1 MLLPIKAH
9 YATVAMLELAIRHR
23 DPLPVSLR
31 GIADEHSIP
40 LPFLTQILQQLRA
53 ANLVCSTRGAFG
65 GYRLCNDPSKITVA
79 DIVQAVCPFATTS
92 PSHST
97 KVKSHRAISAIWDAL
112 DASIQ
117 KQLTGILLSDLVEQH
132 QSFPE
137 SMFYI

>member
-1 MLLPIKAH
+1 MEWHCKNRMWTAYPGLDCAFTYQSSL
-9 YATVAMLELAIRHR
+9 RHR
-23 DPLPVSLR
+23 CHAGASDSPSRPAAR
-31 GIADEHSIP
+31 IASRNSDEHSIP

-97 KVKSHRAISAIWDAL
+97 KVKSHQAIAAIWEAL

-117 KQLTGILLSDLVEQH
+117 KQLTV
-132 QSFPE
+132 
-137 SMFYI
+137 YC